1 MRALRPYFIQGRGG
15 DDSYDPSVATA
26 IVLGPSAQIV
36 AFDMKM
42 RDGMGV
48 EPLCVCVLGGCGR
61 LRQTQRRE
69 WFQLVVVVL
78 VGGSFVSASRVYTL
92 LFGASVT
99 LVSYKT
105 A

>member
-1 MRALRPYFIQGRGG
+1 MSALRPYFIQGRGG

-61 LRQTQRRE
+61 LT
-69 WFQLVVVVL
+69 
-78 VGGSFVSASRVYTL
+78 VGCGQGCVSRTEDMSMMSQPHAPTPVEST
-92 LFGASVT
+92 T
-99 LVSYKT
+99 VS
-105 A
+105 

>member
-15 DDSYDPSVATA
+15 DDSYDPFVSTA

-48 EPLCVCVLGGCGR
+48 EPLCVCVLGGAADSQWGVDR
-61 LRQTQRRE
+61 DVFPGLRTC
-69 WFQLVVVVL
+69 L
-78 VGGSFVSASRVYTL
+78 
-92 LFGASVT
+92 
-99 LVSYKT
+99 
-105 A
+105 